1 MAAMTFVLSSARD
14 DTIAAV
20 LFFEV
25 QEGDVLPGDDIQV
38 LEWGSIAF
46 QPIAQPVNWLD
57 VQYI

>member
-14 DTIAAV
+14 DTIAAL
-20 LFFEV
+20 LFFEE

-46 QPIAQPVNWLD
+46 HPVAQGINWLA
-57 VQYI
+57 VQYV